1 MTKFNE
7 SSSEGIFR
15 PGSVQDQGHIGSQ
28 GLKRAGFVVY
38 DHNLCLVLS
47 FFLYPAASA
56 LGLVSVCFFFFF
68 FLSATGI
75 ALAPTCLD
83 RYSPKLVTRVTDRK
97 GTWRCDQFGVKGH
110 VGVTKVNDI
119 YCVKK
124 LKQGQMEKLNV
135 SFI

>member
-38 DHNLCLVLS
+38 DHNSYLVLS

-56 LGLVSVCFFFFF
+56 LGLSVCFFFF
-68 FLSATGI
+68 LSFCHKNRSSSLHALTDFHETWSQESLTVRVPWGAT
-75 ALAPTCLD
+75 
-83 RYSPKLVTRVTDRK
+83 
-97 GTWRCDQFGVKGH
+97 QFGVKGH

-124 LKQGQMEKLNV
+124 LKQGQMEKLNM
-135 SFI
+135 SFM